1 MASSHRPP
9 LTSEL
14 IFPLHEQQ
22 LQLIDDETLKHHLE
36 AQLLPVSG
44 LIYPKI
50 ADTSNSMALMSA
62 ELETPVLDELNEYLH
77 FIAPRDYRRVHPLHE
92 HLIRKR
98 QIVVTENPGLHLIW
112 HYNTIFVKPIP
123 PFLLNFTMWR
133 RCLLPPVET
142 VDESTQQSSY
152 PISYPIC
159 ALQSPCKSAL
169 GFLRT
174 YELLVRHPS
183 DFNIAQTMNL
193 IPQNISYFEFRAFI
207 GPFHSLPHS
216 AVAQRYHF
224 GQMRLTRL
232 NWAVRLLQPRMVR
245 TGGWLANR
253 LYYQELS
260 TQSSDYILGL
270 VAPVLFIFGLLSVM
284 LSAMQVMLTAFG
296 MPNAHNMIVQVSS
309 GFSIAII
316 IFCIMLGG
324 VIMMVL
330 LVLLIGQ
337 YLYALKASKR

>member
-1 MASSHRPP
+1 MASSQRPSP
-9 LTSEL
+9 ISEL

-22 LQLIDDETLKHHLE
+22 PQLIDDETLKHHLE
-36 AQLLPVSG
+36 AQLLPVNG
-44 LIYPKI
+44 LIYPI
-50 ADTSNSMALMSA
+50 IPDTSNVKTLTSA
-62 ELETPVLDELNEYLH
+62 ELETPVLDELNGYLH

-112 HYNTIFVKPIP
+112 HYDTIFIKPIP
-123 PFLLNFTMWR
+123 PFLLNFMMWR
-133 RCLLPPVET
+133 RFLLPPVKS
-142 VDESTQQSSY
+142 VDDSTQQSSY
-152 PISYPIC
+152 PIC
-159 ALQSPCKSAL
+159 DMQSPCKSAL

-174 YELLVRHPS
+174 YELLIRHPS

-207 GPFHSLPHS
+207 GPFHFLPHA
-216 AVAQRYHF
+216 AVAQRYYF

-232 NWAVRLLQPRMVR
+232 NWAVRLLQPRTVR
-245 TGGWLANR
+245 TGGWFANR

-260 TQSSDYILGL
+260 TQSSEYILGL
-270 VAPVLFIFGLLSVM
+270 VAPLLFIFGLLSVM
-284 LSAMQVMLTAFG
+284 LSAMQVMLSAFG
-296 MPNAHNMIVQVSS
+296 ISNTHHMIVQSSS

-316 IFCIMLGG
+316 IFCTMIGG
-324 VIMMVL
+324 VLMMWF

-337 YLYALKASKR
+337 YLYVLRKSKS